1 MLYKEWRLVRL
12 KMLMLAGIYIAIGLV
27 VYVIQPNVVI
37 RYNDPP
43 MLSYWFIFSVLAT
56 LGAAVFCGVD
66 IIADEKSSGTLGFLL
81 ARPISRT
88 RIYMTKILLNL
99 GGLAVVFLV
108 SSAIMFII
116 NTIPRNVTLVEYRLI
131 DGVIKTTPP
140 VQIFAST
147 VGFEEALTKTFWILM
162 QGSCFICISGIIS
175 IFTRSMLES
184 LSLNIVAAII
194 FGFILGMINTA
205 PFQLDAG
212 HRTELIAIASLAVL
226 TVGVFTSGL
235 FIFQRKEF

>member
-1 MLYKEWRLVRL
+1 M
-12 KMLMLAGIYIAIGLV
+12 AI
-27 VYVIQPNVVI
+27 
-37 RYNDPP
+37 
-43 MLSYWFIFSVLAT
+43 
-56 LGAAVFCGVD
+56 
-66 IIADEKSSGTLGFLL
+66 
-81 ARPISRT
+81 
-88 RIYMTKILLNL
+88 
-99 GGLAVVFLV
+99 FLV

-116 NTIPRNVTLVEYRLI
+116 NTLPRNVTLVEYRLI